1 LRDIFGIVN
10 LLHNITTTGREKQS
24 MDSEERRTGEIKA
37 VPDNEIKF
45 MNRDQVVA
53 YRGVERFGWYIKFI
67 RRPLFQRPII
77 VLSNPDG
84 SILAV
89 LEDDGTI
96 NEDHGLV
103 IR

>member
-1 LRDIFGIVN
+1 M
-10 LLHNITTTGREKQS
+10 
-24 MDSEERRTGEIKA
+24 MDDERRKGEVKP
-37 VPDNEIKF
+37 VPDDQLEY
-45 MNRDQVVA
+45 MNADQIAA

-67 RRPLFQRPII
+67 RRPMFQRPIV

-96 NEDHGLV
+96 NENPDIV

>member
-1 LRDIFGIVN
+1 M
-10 LLHNITTTGREKQS
+10 
-24 MDSEERRTGEIKA
+24 MDDERRTGEVKP
-37 VPDNEIKF
+37 VPDDELEY
-45 MNRDQVVA
+45 MNADQVA
-53 YRGVERFGWYIKFI
+53 SYRGVERFGWYIKFI
-67 RRPLFQRPII
+67 RRPMFQRPIV

-96 NEDHGLV
+96 NENPDIV

>member
-1 LRDIFGIVN
+1 M
-10 LLHNITTTGREKQS
+10 
-24 MDSEERRTGEIKA
+24 MDDERRKGEVKP
-37 VPDNEIKF
+37 VPDDQLEY
-45 MNRDQVVA
+45 MNADQIA
-53 YRGVERFGWYIKFI
+53 SYRGVERFGWYIKFI
-67 RRPLFQRPII
+67 RRPMFQRPIV

-96 NEDHGLV
+96 NENPDIV

>member
-1 LRDIFGIVN
+1 MSD
-10 LLHNITTTGREKQS
+10 
-24 MDSEERRTGEIKA
+24 DEERRNGNVKP
-37 VPDNEIKF
+37 VPDNELKY
-45 MNRDQVVA
+45 MNHDQIVS
-53 YRGVERFGWYIKFI
+53 YRSVERFGWYIKFI
-67 RRPLFQRPII
+67 RRPLFQRPVI

-96 NEDHGLV
+96 NENPDIV